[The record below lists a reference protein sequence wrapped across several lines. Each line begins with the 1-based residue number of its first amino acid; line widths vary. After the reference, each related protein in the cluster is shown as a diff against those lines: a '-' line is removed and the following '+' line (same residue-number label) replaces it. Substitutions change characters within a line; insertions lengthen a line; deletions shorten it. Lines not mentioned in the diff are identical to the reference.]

1 MNSSDLMKCLLRLWL
16 CLIEDLSLI
25 NFNGGIL
32 IEFGGQYYGLEDI
45 SLVFE
50 MN

>member
-1 MNSSDLMKCLLRLWL
+1 MNFSDFVKCLLRLGL
-16 CLIEDLSLI
+16 CLIEDISLM

-45 SLVFE
+45 S
-50 MN
+50 